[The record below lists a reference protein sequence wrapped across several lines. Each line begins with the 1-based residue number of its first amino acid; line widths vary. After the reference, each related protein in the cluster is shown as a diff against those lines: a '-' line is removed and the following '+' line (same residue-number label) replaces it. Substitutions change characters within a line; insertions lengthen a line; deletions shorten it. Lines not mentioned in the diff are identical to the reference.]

1 MNIQSILKKETLND
15 IKRTA
20 RAIQL
25 KPFYMRWEVRNQASD
40 KFKPEIFLWTLDWKV
55 LTKFADDYSTQP
67 QCVHA
72 FFLF

>member
-25 KPFYMRWEVRNQASD
+25 KPFYMGWEVRNQASD
-40 KFKPEIFLWTLDWKV
+40 KFKPEIFLWTLD
-55 LTKFADDYSTQP
+55 
-67 QCVHA
+67 
-72 FFLF
+72 